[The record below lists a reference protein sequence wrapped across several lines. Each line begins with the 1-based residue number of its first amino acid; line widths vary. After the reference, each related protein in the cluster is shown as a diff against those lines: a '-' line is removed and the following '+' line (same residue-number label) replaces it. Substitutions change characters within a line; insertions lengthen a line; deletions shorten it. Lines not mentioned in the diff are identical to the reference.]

1 METIPCALFGQTHKP
16 VKKEDIINWKNRR
29 ACLVELNFRKGED
42 RYFVRRGIKPNV
54 LEIYENDELIDKPA
68 HLRDYQAILEGI
80 IGLNFQTFVSLIHSN
95 INSSLPVLAMKK
107 PEKRKFI
114 EKVFGLELYSLL
126 NDKANEKLRAVG
138 DKIREAEIKIEANNN
153 RASEIVGNI
162 ASLEAK
168 IRQTSSTE
176 LELRD
181 KTEKLKELQEDY
193 NDEVRLYLP
202 DATTESDTKNS
213 SLQVI
218 IYRINN
224 QNINYIQ
231 YKKLPPLEQSLSNL
245 KEDMKKIEELQEKI
259 KILDGLKRNYISL
272 DNLTEEKDNKRKT
285 FEKIKDDLRDFE
297 SQRKEKLFYY
307 SNNKKKISDNK
318 LNIESLKE
326 NSICPTC
333 GQKIKD
339 IPQEHIDSIIKENK
353 ILTESC
359 ESIKKELSEMDEKKK
374 ITEGDIEFFEKEVRK
389 ADQNWN
395 YMFNIENELSNM
407 PEVDPDHVEYFEV
420 KIEKY
425 IRVKQKLLGLIGKLE
440 RQIKQISNDI
450 NLLTERKSYLDAK
463 YKEIQELEGNINRL
477 EQRIQLEEENK
488 KEFQAMLDKE
498 KSAK

>member
-1 METIPCALFGQTHKP
+1 MINIERVRFRNFLSFGSRWQEIDFLNGVNIVLGLDQDKDKSNGAGKSSYLETIPFALFGQTHKP

-193 NDEVRLYLP
+193 NDEVRNDLH
-202 DATTESDTKNS
+202 DDITAHETK
-213 SLQVI
+213 
-218 IYRINN
+218 
-224 QNINYIQ
+224 
-231 YKKLPPLEQSLSNL
+231 K
-245 KEDMKKIEELQEKI
+245 
-259 KILDGLKRNYISL
+259 
-272 DNLTEEKDNKRKT
+272 
-285 FEKIKDDLRDFE
+285 
-297 SQRKEKLFYY
+297 
-307 SNNKKKISDNK
+307 
-318 LNIESLKE
+318 
-326 NSICPTC
+326 
-333 GQKIKD
+333 
-339 IPQEHIDSIIKENK
+339 
-353 ILTESC
+353 
-359 ESIKKELSEMDEKKK
+359 
-374 ITEGDIEFFEKEVRK
+374 
-389 ADQNWN
+389 
-395 YMFNIENELSNM
+395 
-407 PEVDPDHVEYFEV
+407 
-420 KIEKY
+420 
-425 IRVKQKLLGLIGKLE
+425 
-440 RQIKQISNDI
+440 
-450 NLLTERKSYLDAK
+450 
-463 YKEIQELEGNINRL
+463 
-477 EQRIQLEEENK
+477 
-488 KEFQAMLDKE
+488 
-498 KSAK
+498 